1 MSIIDFKKQKFL
13 KECKEYLKTGKVS
26 DSLSM
31 AINNTT
37 PGHIEFLKAN
47 LTHDEKVVIDAV
59 VKKIKS
65 KFRKSITSQRQKSN
79 IVASSVLE
87 NLSTLDKSFIIPEVM
102 ERYRESINPVK
113 ALYYD
118 LQEIMFLYD
127 GKTKKEHHKFLMN
140 KFSNVSD
147 FENIILAI
155 DKDIED
161 LEKCKEQLKRITS
174 GQSIPNSSEYARRV
188 FDTYEQL
195 HQWKKLFQRFP
206 DWVNE
211 NKESEPSLLN
221 TLKNFFYD

>member
-37 PGHIEFLKAN
+37 PGHIEFLKTN

-161 LEKCKEQLKRITS
+161 LETCKEQLKRITS
-174 GQSIPNSSEYARRV
+174 GQSIPNSSEYASRV

-195 HQWKKLFQRFP
+195 HKWKKLFRRFP
-206 DWVNE
+206 DRVNE